1 MNALRLTVAHHDFWG
16 RPIDTTNPP
25 AAALWVRVTDDAS
38 TPEKFAAFRAA
49 FKSATCS
56 AYATSTN
63 IALKVSGEDG
73 PLTLGANSPFAAASC
88 VEPAPKRAIFAV
100 NGRDIGAE
108 IIGEAPGIAEYRA
121 ERARVIK
128 ALAANRIPVTT
139 RRAATWEA
147 ESGAIEPSFRADA
160 DPGAFGGKFV
170 WLPGE
175 VGGKRSGRGKVSWQ
189 LDVHT
194 AGTYHLWGRVWAPT
208 PDDDSFFIS
217 AYAGEYPRA
226 NSRSGTILTPTVW
239 PTGVTK
245 GLWQWRKF
253 KTELTLPAG
262 PVVLTLHSRE
272 DGTKIDSL
280 FLTSDPSQEP
290 EG

>member
-1 MNALRLTVAHHDFWG
+1 M
-16 RPIDTTNPP
+16 
-25 AAALWVRVTDDAS
+25 
-38 TPEKFAAFRAA
+38 
-49 FKSATCS
+49 
-56 AYATSTN
+56 
-63 IALKVSGEDG
+63 
-73 PLTLGANSPFAAASC
+73 
-88 VEPAPKRAIFAV
+88 
-100 NGRDIGAE
+100 
-108 IIGEAPGIAEYRA
+108 
-121 ERARVIK
+121 
-128 ALAANRIPVTT
+128 TT

-147 ESGAIEPSFRADA
+147 ESGAIEPSLRADA

-175 VGGKRSGRGKVSWQ
+175 VGGKRSGRGQVSWQ
-189 LDVHT
+189 LDVHA
-194 AGTYHLWGRVWAPT
+194 AGTYHLWGRIWAPT
-208 PDDDSFFIS
+208 PDDDSFFVS

-239 PTGVTK
+239 PTGVTN

-272 DGTKIDSL
+272 DGTKIDRL